1 MTTENAILSPA
12 APVKKGGKCFLW
24 GCLIIVLLVLV
35 TICCLGTLFFLPF
48 FTDFDPLGFDFR
60 NRIEEFIPL
69 QELLG
74 DTSLIP
80 GLPDIMDEDFDP
92 YLEEGS
98 EIVDPTQ
105 GTSTSDLPSVEALSI
120 PLDTYT
126 GSDFPAT
133 FSYPAGWDIEVE
145 EGGVTFYDP
154 NSYTYLFV
162 GEYFVENGMTA
173 QEISRDMNIS
183 LNDEAQEGTFQILE
197 RAPYTV
203 PTGDDAYLSAYEWT
217 SLDGYFTWAFDL
229 ETVQGESNI
238 YFFLSGED
246 PETAALYG
254 ELIEIIAASFSR

>member
-1 MTTENAILSPA
+1 MSTENANLSPA

-35 TICCLGTLFFLPF
+35 TICCLGTLIFLPF
-48 FTDFDPLGFDFR
+48 FTDFDPLGIDFR
-60 NRIEEFIPL
+60 SRIEEFIPL
-69 QELLG
+69 NELFG

-80 GLPDIMDEDFDP
+80 GPPDILDD
-92 YLEEGS
+92 S
-98 EIVDPTQ
+98 EVLVPTQ
-105 GTSTSDLPSVEALSI
+105 EAIAPSRPSTAARSI
-120 PLDTYT
+120 PLVSYT

-133 FSYPAGWDIEVE
+133 FSYPAGWDIEEE

-162 GEYFVENGMTA
+162 GEYFVENGTTA
-173 QEISRDMNIS
+173 QEMSRDMNIS
-183 LNDEAQEGTFQILE
+183 LNDEAQEGTFEILE
-197 RAPYTV
+197 RAPYSV

-217 SLDGYFTWAFDL
+217 DLDGYYTWAYDL

-238 YFFLSGED
+238 YFLLSGED